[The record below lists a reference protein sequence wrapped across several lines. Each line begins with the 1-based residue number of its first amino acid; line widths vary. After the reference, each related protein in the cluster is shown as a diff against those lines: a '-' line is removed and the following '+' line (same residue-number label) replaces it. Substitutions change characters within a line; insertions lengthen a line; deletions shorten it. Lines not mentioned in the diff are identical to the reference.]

1 MKILSLLVIIA
12 ISLDFAF
19 AQHPLLDQ
27 KSTQFSVIDEAR
39 QLNDAGLFQ
48 KAQWLLEDYLR
59 ALPQSENRIEALG
72 LLVQSFIEQEKFED
86 AYQTSEELFH
96 QKVSGNQYLT
106 TLFYYGLAAYNSA
119 RFKPAVK
126 SFKELIKSDS
136 KNIFTGAAY
145 YWKAASEYELDN
157 LIDAESDV
165 QNAFEFYNA
174 NFLTRKSIGKDD
186 VLFLW
191 ARVYEKQNAI
201 NPAIEQLLKLTTDY
215 PSSELMTDTRIRLAA
230 LYIRTQRYGSAIEQ
244 LNTVTT
250 LTTKQKNAWLFFFA
264 EAEYYIG
271 SYRNAQKYYTEL
283 LRYFPFGVYARQAR
297 YGLAWSY
304 LKANDYANA
313 LKEFRTIS
321 LGADSLAQNALY
333 QIGTISVLTDSTAA
347 AVEAFEKL
355 IEKFP
360 YDDYADNA
368 YYLIGMIRYRATQ
381 FHEARRQF
389 QIASRLFPKSE
400 IRAEA
405 YRMLG
410 EASLRVGDLSNA
422 QFAFAQV
429 QKYSAS
435 DTLTAAALLQEGIAL
450 YHLGRFSSSVENFS
464 EFIRKFTRHQLIAE
478 AYLWRG
484 EALYQAAKFEDAE
497 NAFST
502 AINILS
508 SKHPKQ
514 TDALYGF
521 SWSLFEQK
529 KFRQAISA
537 FDRFIKDNPN
547 SNLVIEASLRKADCY
562 FFLREY
568 DKASQIYSSLVDD
581 HKYPRLAE
589 YAAFQLGLSFIQRG
603 DIKRGIEHLR
613 RFLLRFPNS
622 LFVEVAQFNIGW
634 AFFSNE
640 QFTLANDEFSIFETN
655 YPESQLMPRVLLN
668 KGDAF
673 YNLAT
678 YDSARIYYERVIK
691 DYPKSLLRPDA
702 INGLQFTYQAQG
714 KSAEA
719 LAAIDAII
727 SDQSEAGGTDEL
739 LLRKGDIL
747 FSQGSFGQAAIE
759 YLKIL
764 NLQTNQTV
772 RAKALFQLGRSFEF
786 ENNHKKAIEYFER
799 VYTENPESEHAPS
812 SILAIGYLQQKMKQ
826 WRESLTQFKNLAER
840 YTNSN
845 LIWEAQYN
853 VGISLLNLKETANA
867 RKEFDKIIA
876 QAPVNDFFAHRSRLQ
891 IARMLQIQKQYN
903 ASNDTLTIIIT
914 RLSDDIAVEALLLM
928 GENYLLLKRPKD
940 ALEAFNQVVEGFA
953 QYPALLERA
962 LLGTGE
968 CYERLNDRTKAREAY
983 QQIIN
988 NPVDSIVKK
997 DAEDRLR
1004 RLRR

>member
-1 MKILSLLVIIA
+1 MKILTLLVIIA
-12 ISLDFAF
+12 ISLNFAF
-19 AQHPLLDQ
+19 AQHPLLEP
-27 KSTQFSVIDEAR
+27 KSAQLSVVDEAR

-59 ALPQSENRIEALG
+59 ELPQSENRIEALG
-72 LLVQSFIEQEKFED
+72 LLVQSLIEQEKYED
-86 AYQTSEELFH
+86 AYQTCEELFH
-96 QKVSGNQYLT
+96 QKVSGNRYVT
-106 TLFYYGLAAYNSA
+106 TLFYHGLSAYYSA
-119 RFKPAVK
+119 RFKPAVQ

-157 LIDAESDV
+157 LRDAESDIK
-165 QNAFEFYNA
+165 NAFELLNA
-174 NFLTRKSIGKDD
+174 NSLTRKSIGKDD
-186 VLFLW
+186 VLLLL
-191 ARVYEKQNAI
+191 ARVYEKQNAL
-201 NPAIEQLLKLTTDY
+201 NSAIEQLLKLTTDH
-215 PSSELMTDTRIRLAA
+215 PSSELITDTRIRLAA

-244 LNTVTT
+244 LNAVKIS
-250 LTTKQKNAWLFFFA
+250 TTKQKNEWLFFFA

-271 SYRNAQKYYTEL
+271 SYKNAQKYYTEL
-283 LRYFPFGVYARQAR
+283 LRYYPFGIYARQAR

-304 LKANDYANA
+304 LRSNDYTNSV
-313 LKEFRTIS
+313 KEFRTIS
-321 LGADSLAQNALY
+321 LGTDSLAQNALY
-333 QIGTISVLTDSTAA
+333 QIGTISILTDSTAA
-347 AVEAFEKL
+347 AVEVFEKL

-360 YDDYADNA
+360 YDEYADNA
-368 YYLIGMIRYRATQ
+368 YYQIGMIRYSTGQ
-381 FHEARRQF
+381 YHEARRQF
-389 QIASRLFPKSE
+389 QIASRLFPQSE

-429 QKYSAS
+429 QKYSSS
-435 DTLTAAALLQEGIAL
+435 DTLTAAAILQEGIAL
-450 YHLGRFSSSVENFS
+450 YHLGRFSTSVEKFS
-464 EFIRKFTRHQLIAE
+464 EFIKKFNRHQLIAE

-484 EALYQAAKFEDAE
+484 EALYQAAKFEEAE

-502 AINILS
+502 AINNLP
-508 SKHPKQ
+508 SKHTKR
-514 TDALYGF
+514 TDALYGL

-537 FDRFIKDNPN
+537 FDRFIKETPN
-547 SNLVIEASLRKADCY
+547 SSLVIEASLRKADCY

-568 DKASQIYSSLVDD
+568 EKASQIYSSLSDD
-581 HKYPRLAE
+581 QKDPRLAE

-613 RFLLRFPNS
+613 RFLVRYPNS

-640 QFTLANDEFSIFETN
+640 QFALANDEFNIFETH

-673 YNLAT
+673 YNLSI

-691 DYPKSLLRPDA
+691 EYPKSLLHPDA

-727 SDQSEAGGTDEL
+727 SDQSEAGGTEEL

-747 FSQGSFGQAAIE
+747 FGQGSFGQAAIE
-759 YLKIL
+759 YLKVL
-764 NLQTNQTV
+764 NLQTDRTV
-772 RAKALFQLGRSFEF
+772 RVKALFQLGRSFEF
-786 ENNHKKAIEYFER
+786 ENNHKKAIEFFEL
-799 VYTENPESEHAPS
+799 VYTEFPESEHAPS
-812 SILAIGYLQQKMKQ
+812 SILAIGYLYQKVKQ
-826 WRESLTQFKNLAER
+826 WRESIAQFNNLAER
-840 YTNSN
+840 YPNSS

-853 VGISLLNLKETANA
+853 AGISLLSLKETANA
-867 RKEFDKIIA
+867 RKVFDRVIT

-891 IARMLQIQKQYN
+891 VARMLQTLKQYN
-903 ASNDTLTIIIT
+903 ASNDTLTIIIS

-962 LLGTGE
+962 LLGSGE

-983 QQIIN
+983 QLIVN
-988 NPVDSIVKK
+988 NPIDSIVKK

>member
-12 ISLDFAF
+12 IILNFAY
-19 AQHPLLDQ
+19 AQHPLIEQ
-27 KSTQFSVIDEAR
+27 KSAQLSVIDEAR

-59 ALPQSENRIEALG
+59 TLPQSENRIEALL
-72 LLVQSFIEQEKFED
+72 LLVQSFIEQEKYED
-86 AYQTSEELFH
+86 AYQISEELFH

-106 TLFYYGLAAYNSA
+106 TLFYHGLAAYHSA
-119 RFKPAVK
+119 RFKTAVK
-126 SFKELIKSDS
+126 SFTELIKSDS
-136 KNIFTGAAY
+136 KNIFTGLAY

-157 LIDAESDV
+157 LNEAESDIK
-165 QNAFEFYNA
+165 NAFELLNS
-174 NFLTRKSIGKDD
+174 NSLTRKSIGKDD
-186 VLFLW
+186 ALFMW
-191 ARVYEKQNAI
+191 GRIHEKQNSI
-201 NPAIEQLLKLTTDY
+201 NLAIEQLLRLTADY
-215 PSSELMTDTRIRLAA
+215 PSSKLITDARIRLAA
-230 LYIRTQRYGSAIEQ
+230 LYIRAQRYGSAIGQ
-244 LNTVTT
+244 LNSITP
-250 LTTKQKNAWLFFFA
+250 LTSKQKNEWLLFQA

-271 SYRNAQKYYTEL
+271 SYKNAQKYYTEL
-283 LRYFPFGVYARQAR
+283 LRNFPFGIYSRQAR

-304 LKANDYANA
+304 LKANDYVNA
-313 LKEFRTIS
+313 VKEFRIIS
-321 LGADSLAQNALY
+321 TGSDSLAQNALY
-333 QIGTISVLTDSTAA
+333 QIGTISMLTDSTAA

-368 YYLIGMIRYRATQ
+368 YYQIGMIRYRAGQ
-381 FHEARRQF
+381 YHDARRQF
-389 QIASRLFPKSE
+389 QIASRLFPQSE

-410 EASLRVGDLSNA
+410 EASLRVGDISNA

-435 DTLTAAALLQEGIAL
+435 DTLTAVALFQEGIAL
-450 YHLGRFSSSVENFS
+450 YHLGRFSSSIEKFT
-464 EFIRKFTRHQLIAE
+464 EFIRKFFKHQLIAE
-478 AYLWRG
+478 AHLWRG
-484 EALYQAAKFEDAE
+484 EALYQAGKFEEAE
-497 NAFST
+497 IAFST
-502 AINILS
+502 AINNLS
-508 SKHPKQ
+508 SKHPKRN
-514 TDALYGF
+514 DALYGL

-529 KFRQAISA
+529 KFKQAITA
-537 FDRFIKDNPN
+537 FDRFINETQN

-568 DKASQIYSSLVDD
+568 DKASQIYSSLADEKKD
-581 HKYPRLAE
+581 PRLAE

-613 RFLLRFPNS
+613 RFLIRFPNS

-640 QFTLANDEFSIFETN
+640 QFDLAIDEFNLFEKN
-655 YPESQLMPRVLLN
+655 YSESQLMPRVLLN

-673 YNLAT
+673 YNLAK

-691 DYPKSLLRPDA
+691 EYPKSLLRPDA

-719 LAAIDAII
+719 LAALDAII
-727 SDQSEAGGTDEL
+727 SEQSEASGTDEL
-739 LLRKGDIL
+739 LLQKGDIL
-747 FSQGSFGQAAIE
+747 FGQGSFGQAAIE

-764 NLQTNQTV
+764 NLQTNQTI
-772 RAKALFQLGRSFEF
+772 RAKALYQLGRSFEF

-799 VYTENPESEHAPS
+799 VFTEFPESEHAPS
-812 SILAIGYLQQKMKQ
+812 SLLAMGYLYQKLKQ
-826 WRESLTQFKNLAER
+826 WRESLTPFKNIAER
-840 YTNSN
+840 YPNSN

-853 VGISLLNLKETANA
+853 IGISLLNLKETANA

-876 QAPVNDFFAHRSRLQ
+876 QAPANDFFAHRSRLQ
-891 IARMLQIQKQYN
+891 IARMLQSQKKYN

-914 RLSDDIAVEALLLM
+914 RLSDDIAAEALLLM

-940 ALEAFNQVVEGFA
+940 ALEAFNQVVEGFP

-962 LLGTGE
+962 LLGAGE
-968 CYERLNDRTKAREAY
+968 CYERLNDRTRAREAY
-983 QQIIN
+983 QQIVN
-988 NPVDSIVKK
+988 NPVDMNVKK
-997 DAEDRLR
+997 DAEERLR

>member
-1 MKILSLLVIIA
+1 MKILSFLVIIS
-12 ISLDFAF
+12 ITLDFAF
-19 AQHPLLDQ
+19 AQHPLLEQ
-27 KSTQFSVIDEAR
+27 KSAQLSVIDEAR
-39 QLNDAGLFQ
+39 QLNDAGLYQ

-72 LLVQSFIEQEKFED
+72 LLVQSFIEQQKFED
-86 AYQTSEELFH
+86 AYQTSEEMFH

-106 TLFYYGLAAYNSA
+106 TLFYHGLSAYYSA

-157 LIDAESDV
+157 LRDSESDV
-165 QNAFEFYNA
+165 KAAFELLNA
-174 NFLTRKSIGKDD
+174 NSLTRKSIGKDD

-191 ARVYEKQNAI
+191 ARVYEKQNKI
-201 NPAIEQLLKLTTDY
+201 NAAIEHLLKLASDY
-215 PSSELMTDTRIRLAA
+215 PSSELITDARIRLAA

-244 LNTVTT
+244 LNAVKL
-250 LTTKQKNAWLFFFA
+250 LTTKQKNEWLFFFA

-271 SYRNAQKYYTEL
+271 AYKNAQKYYAEL
-283 LRYFPFGVYARQAR
+283 LRYYPFGVYARQAR

-304 LKANDYANA
+304 LRSNDYANA
-313 LKEFRTIS
+313 VKEFRTIS
-321 LGADSLAQNALY
+321 LGSDSIAQNALY
-333 QIGTISVLTDSTAA
+333 QIGTISILTDSTAV

-368 YYLIGMIRYRATQ
+368 YYQIGMIRYRATQ
-381 FHEARRQF
+381 YHEARRQF
-389 QIASRLFPKSE
+389 QIASRLFPQSE

-422 QFAFAQV
+422 QFAFGQV
-429 QKYSAS
+429 QKYSSS
-435 DTLTAAALLQEGIAL
+435 DTLTAAAILQEGIAL
-450 YHLGRFSSSVENFS
+450 YHLGRFSSSVEKFS
-464 EFIRKFTRHQLIAE
+464 EFIKKFNRHQFIAE

-484 EALYQAAKFEDAE
+484 EALYQAAKFEEAE

-502 AINILS
+502 AINIFS
-508 SKHPKQ
+508 SKHPKR
-514 TDALYGF
+514 TDALYGV

-537 FDRFIKDNPN
+537 FDRFIKESHNT
-547 SNLVIEASLRKADCY
+547 NLIIEASLRKADCY

-568 DKASQIYSSLVDD
+568 DKASQIYSSLADD
-581 HKYPRLAE
+581 QKDPRLAE
-589 YAAFQLGLSFIQRG
+589 YAAFQLGFSFIQRG

-613 RFLLRFPNS
+613 RFLIRFPNS

-640 QFTLANDEFSIFETN
+640 QFALANDEFNIFEKN

-668 KGDAF
+668 KGDAY

-691 DYPKSLLRPDA
+691 EYPKSLLRPDA

-727 SDQSEAGGTDEL
+727 TDQSDADGTDEL

-747 FSQGSFGQAAIE
+747 FGQGSFGQAAME

-764 NLQTNQTV
+764 NLQTNQAV
-772 RAKALFQLGRSFEF
+772 RAKAFFQLGRSFEF
-786 ENNHKKAIEYFER
+786 ENNHTKAIEYFER
-799 VYTENPESEHAPS
+799 VYNEFPESEQAPS
-812 SILAIGYLQQKMKQ
+812 SILAIGYLYQKLKQ
-826 WRESLTQFKNLAER
+826 WSESLNQFNKLAER
-840 YTNSN
+840 YPNSN

-853 VGISLLNLKETANA
+853 AGISHLNLKDILNA
-867 RKEFDKIIA
+867 RKVFDKVIA
-876 QAPVNDFFAHRSRLQ
+876 NAPANDFFAHRSRLQ
-891 IARMLQIQKQYN
+891 IARMLQTQKQYN

-914 RLSDDIAVEALLLM
+914 RLSDDIAAEALLLM

-983 QQIIN
+983 QLIVN
-988 NPVDSIVKK
+988 NPIDLSVKK